1 MRNHTYRPTL
11 LAKKK
16 SASKWPTKYLLSSY
30 HIAIKPVSTI
40 NYPVNPSSPF
50 SVFTTQHPGKT
61 SHADVCNFYFS
72 FCSAHFHA
80 TLLAASSSQFFA
92 CVVKSLPL
100 QNANLPRALPV
111 QKLLIDTVFFFL
123 LLNCATILGM
133 EWWRWHCAK
142 SILEGNVTSS
152 HLLDGM
158 LWSGVSGL
166 FISNSMSYST

>member
-1 MRNHTYRPTL
+1 MTHKVPPLIIPYSHQTRLNHQLPCKSL
-11 LAKKK
+11 L
-16 SASKWPTKYLLSSY
+16 PLLSL
-30 HIAIKPVSTI
+30 HHPAPRQ
-40 NYPVNPSSPF
+40 NF
-50 SVFTTQHPGKT
+50 SRWCLQLLLFVLL
-61 SHADVCNFYFS
+61 CS
-72 FCSAHFHA
+72 FPCH
-80 TLLAASSSQFFA
+80 FA

-100 QNANLPRALPV
+100 QNANLPRALAV